1 MHSCPI
7 CYQRS
12 KRQGARPFRQSLARV
27 AAARL
32 IEARDEIA
40 VLLDCPFSGRLVR
53 DFTVRAAHAANHLAN
68 SSPARFSVMLED
80 ARFPIEEK

>member
-12 KRQGARPFRQSLARV
+12 KRQGARPFRRSLARV

-53 DFTVRAAHAANHLAN
+53 DLTVRAVHAANHLAN
-68 SSPARFSVMLED
+68 SSPIRFSVMLEN